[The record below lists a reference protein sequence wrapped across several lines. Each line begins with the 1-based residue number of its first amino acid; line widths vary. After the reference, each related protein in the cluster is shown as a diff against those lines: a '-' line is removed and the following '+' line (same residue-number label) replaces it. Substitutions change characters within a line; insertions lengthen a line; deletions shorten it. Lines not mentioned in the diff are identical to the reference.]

1 MRWWAITF
9 SDRVDLFGL
18 HCRLLT
24 WDTVVRKMLQ
34 IIITW
39 RPKGPNARWKARLNE
54 IKSVLV
60 PPDAQSTAIKTC
72 CLARNQSNTNRFPYL
87 LDHSGQ
93 VIASHL
99 IKGKVP
105 KGYFLRVHG
114 VRGLLVVP
122 GVYVSPE
129 VAQPHVVALVGQ
141 DVAWRVSKQ
150 TDVCV
155 IWFSSLRNFFG
166 FICKL

>member
-1 MRWWAITF
+1 MLKVLQNNF
-9 SDRVDLFGL
+9 
-18 HCRLLT
+18 LL
-24 WDTVVRKMLQ
+24 REK
-34 IIITW
+34 
-39 RPKGPNARWKARLNE
+39 PKYY
-54 IKSVLV
+54 
-60 PPDAQSTAIKTC
+60 T
-72 CLARNQSNTNRFPYL
+72 TNRFPYL

-141 DVAWRVSKQ
+141 DVA
-150 TDVCV
+150 
-155 IWFSSLRNFFG
+155 
-166 FICKL
+166 